1 MALGLEPET
10 SAGSGS
16 SRGRRWYAALVGGAV
31 LFALVGYVLGSH
43 RSGTTIVTGPVQ
55 VGDHVAT
62 LMTDGMGYGVSESV
76 PWIDVNGALH
86 EGGWPD
92 CLAKAA
98 PEKPPVLR
106 FAVTHVEYPSGE
118 SQEQVVY
125 VDCRP

>member
-1 MALGLEPET
+1 MTLGLEPET
-10 SAGSGS
+10 TTGSGS
-16 SRGRRWYAALVGGAV
+16 SLGRRRYAALAGGAI
-31 LFALVGYVLGSH
+31 LFALVGYAFGSH
-43 RSGTTIVTGPVQ
+43 RGGTTIVTGPVQ

-62 LMTDGMGYGVSESV
+62 LMTDGLGYGASESV

-92 CLAKAA
+92 CLVTAA

-106 FAVTHVEYPSGE
+106 FAVTHVEYPSGQ